1 MMSVA
6 RHLTTAEL
14 DAGLDAIRASPREA
28 GVLEMI
34 VRRPAVGVRE
44 ILEEGELDLAR
55 GLVGDT
61 WHTRGSRRTPD
72 GSPHP
77 DMQVNIMGSRAA
89 ALVAQRK
96 DRWALAGDQLF
107 VDLDLSEKNVPA
119 GTRLAVGSAV
129 LEVTAQPHTG
139 CQKFVERFGRE
150 AMMFVN
156 SPIGRELHLRGINAR
171 VVQPGGIR
179 VGDVVRKIATE
190 GPPPPDRDCP

>member
-1 MMSVA
+1 MSGA
-6 RHLTTAEL
+6 RYLTAAEL
-14 DAGLDAIRASPREA
+14 EAGLDAIRASPREA

-44 ILEEGELDLAR
+44 ILEAGELDLAR

-77 DMQVNIMGSRAA
+77 DMQLNIMSSRAA

-107 VDLDLSEKNVPA
+107 VDLDLSERNVPA

-129 LEVTAQPHTG
+129 IEVTPQPHTG

-156 SPIGRELHLRGINAR
+156 SPVGRELHLRGINAR
-171 VVQPGGIR
+171 VVQPGAIR
-179 VGDVVRKIATE
+179 IGDVVRKIASE
-190 GPPPPDRDCP
+190 EPRPLDQDCP

>member
-44 ILEEGELDLAR
+44 ILEAGELDLAR

-77 DMQVNIMGSRAA
+77 DMQLNIMSSRAA